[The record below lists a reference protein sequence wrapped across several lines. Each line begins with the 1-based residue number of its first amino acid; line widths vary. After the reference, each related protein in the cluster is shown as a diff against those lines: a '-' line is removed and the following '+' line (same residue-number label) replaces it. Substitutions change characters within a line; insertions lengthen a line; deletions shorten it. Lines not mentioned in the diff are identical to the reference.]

1 MLKIVGTKI
10 YLTRGDSAEIAVHIK
25 KPDGTDY
32 TPSESD
38 QCLMTVKRAT
48 SDKQAVFQHRI
59 VDGLLTITPED
70 TQELAYGDYYY
81 DCQLKTAAG
90 TVRTF
95 IPPSLF
101 RVMEEVTF

>member
-32 TPSESD
+32 TPNDDDE
-38 QCLMTVKRAT
+38 CLMTVKKT
-48 SDKQAVFQHRI
+48 TGDKKCVFQK
-59 VDGLLTITPED
+59 TITDGEVSIEPSD
-70 TQELAYGDYYY
+70 TADLAYGDYYY
-81 DCQLKTAAG
+81 DCQLKTAG
-90 TVRTF
+90 GSVQTF